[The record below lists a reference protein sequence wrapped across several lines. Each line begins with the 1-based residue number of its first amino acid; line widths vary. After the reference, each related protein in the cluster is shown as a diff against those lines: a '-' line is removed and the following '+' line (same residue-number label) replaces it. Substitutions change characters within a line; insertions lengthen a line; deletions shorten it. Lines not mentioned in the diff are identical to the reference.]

1 MPRAYLAAVANP
13 AASFLNQNS
22 RTGSMNG
29 TQSNA
34 TEPHP
39 SRCGG
44 YGRSSVLVPVRRG
57 QN

>member
-1 MPRAYLAAVANP
+1 
-13 AASFLNQNS
+13 
-22 RTGSMNG
+22 MNG

-39 SRCGG
+39 SRYGG
-44 YGRSSVLVPVRRG
+44 YGCSSVLVPVRRG